1 MVNSIAELD
10 GSLPLFKKQVLL
22 TWLGR
27 HDLDAG
33 SHDQLGPIASIALE
47 ADWPFDEIRI
57 LVNDWFDEISGYE
70 RWLKEALATQKRRAQ
85 ITFRQ
90 CSLKNPID
98 YPGIYSVCREEL
110 AGLTEDNAKV
120 TLNLTSGTPAMV
132 ANWLLLGK
140 GVYDT
145 KLVQTSRQG
154 GLSVVE
160 LPFDISLEYLER
172 QDSHL
177 GAIAASTPEID
188 VHFEHLQSRSAAM
201 QEVIGLAK
209 KLAVRN
215 VPVIIQGETGTG
227 KEVVAEAIHVA
238 SRRSGNPLIA
248 VNCAAIPESLI
259 DSHLFGHRK
268 GAFTGADAN
277 RNGCFDEAEGGTLFL
292 DEVGELSL
300 EAQAKLLRALQKNE
314 ITTVGDSKP
323 HRVDVR
329 VMAATHRDLLSMVEQ
344 GDFREDLFYRLAIG
358 VLQLPPLRQRVEDI
372 PSLVKILL
380 EQLNEEAQ
388 SQPGYVS
395 KNISESAIKFIEAQ
409 SWPGNIR
416 ELWNTLLR
424 ASIWSD
430 GSELTVEHLQRAM
443 IERPGSK
450 PKGARLPD
458 IGQGIDINEVL
469 DKTKRYYAEEALK
482 ATAGQ
487 KVKAARLL
495 GLPNHQTLSNWLKQW
510 GMD

>member
-1 MVNSIAELD
+1 V
-10 GSLPLFKKQVLL
+10 FKKQVLL

-27 HDLDAG
+27 HDLDGRSEAKP
-33 SHDQLGPIASIALE
+33 GPIASVALNS
-47 ADWPFDEIRI
+47 DWPFDEIRI
-57 LVNDWFDEISGYE
+57 LVSGWFDEAGAYE
-70 RWLKEALATQKRRAQ
+70 NWLKAVLSKQNRHPIISVRKCEL
-85 ITFRQ
+85 
-90 CSLKNPID
+90 SSPID
-98 YPGIYSVCREEL
+98 YPGIYMVCRAELSEL
-110 AGLTEDNAKV
+110 ADENAKT
-120 TLNLTSGTPAMV
+120 TLNLTSGTPAMA

-140 GVYDT
+140 GVFDT
-145 KLVQTSRQG
+145 KLVQTSVQG

-172 QDSHL
+172 QDSQL
-177 GAIAASTPEID
+177 GNISGSKPD
-188 VHFEHLQSRSAAM
+188 VDTHFEHLESKTPLM
-201 QEVIGLAK
+201 QDVVSLAK
-209 KLAVRN
+209 KLAARN

-227 KEVVAEAIHVA
+227 KEVIAEAIHSA
-238 SRRSGNPLIA
+238 SLRAAKSLIA

-329 VMAATHRDLLSMVEQ
+329 VIAATHRDLLSMVEQ

-358 VLQLPPLRQRVEDI
+358 VIQLPPLRKRVEDI
-372 PSLVKILL
+372 PSLVKVLL
-380 EQLNEEAQ
+380 GQLNEEAQ

-395 KNISESAIKFIEAQ
+395 KNISDSAIKFVEAQ

-430 GSELTVEHLQRAM
+430 GSELTAEHLQKAM
-443 IERPGSK
+443 IERSGKK
-450 PKGARLPD
+450 PKNTYLPD
-458 IGQGIDINEVL
+458 LGQGIDINEVL

-487 KVKAARLL
+487 KGKAAKLL
-495 GLPNHQTLSNWLKQW
+495 GLANHQTLGNWLKQW

>member
-1 MVNSIAELD
+1 M
-10 GSLPLFKKQVLL
+10 FKKQVLL

-27 HDLDAG
+27 HDLDGKSEA
-33 SHDQLGPIASIALE
+33 QPGPIASVALNS
-47 ADWPFDEIRI
+47 DWPFDEIRI
-57 LVNDWFDEISGYE
+57 LVNGWFDEIGAYE
-70 RWLKEALATQKRRAQ
+70 HWLKAVLSKQNRHPLISVRKCEL
-85 ITFRQ
+85 
-90 CSLKNPID
+90 SSPID
-98 YPGIYSVCREEL
+98 YPGIYKVCRAEL
-110 AGLTEDNAKV
+110 SELSDDNAKV
-120 TLNLTSGTPAMV
+120 TLNLTSGTPAMA

-140 GVYDT
+140 GVFDA
-145 KLVQTSRQG
+145 KLVQTSVQG

-172 QDSHL
+172 QDSQL
-177 GAIAASTPEID
+177 GNISGSTPD
-188 VHFEHLQSRSAAM
+188 VDAHFEHLESKSPLM
-201 QEVIGLAK
+201 QDVLSLAK
-209 KLAVRN
+209 KLAARN

-227 KEVVAEAIHVA
+227 KEVIAEAIHRA
-238 SRRSGNPLIA
+238 SQRASEPLIA

-314 ITTVGDSKP
+314 ITTVGDSKS
-323 HRVDVR
+323 HQVDVR
-329 VMAATHRDLLSMVEQ
+329 IMTATHRDLLAMVEQ

-358 VLQLPPLRQRVEDI
+358 VIQLPPLRKRSEDI
-372 PSLVKILL
+372 PSLVKVLL
-380 EQLNEEAQ
+380 EQLNEEAR

-395 KNISESAIKFIEAQ
+395 KNISGPAIKFIQAQ

-430 GSELTVEHLQRAM
+430 GSELTVENLQRAM
-443 IERPGSK
+443 IERPGAK
-450 PKGARLPD
+450 PVDTRLPD
-458 IGQGIDINEVL
+458 LGQGIDINEVL
-469 DKTKRYYAEEALK
+469 DKTKRYYAEKALE

>member
-1 MVNSIAELD
+1 M
-10 GSLPLFKKQVLL
+10 FKKQVLL

-27 HDLDAG
+27 HDLDQKSEA
-33 SHDQLGPIASIALE
+33 QPGPIASVALNS
-47 ADWPFDEIRI
+47 DWPFDEIRI
-57 LVNDWFDEISGYE
+57 LVNGWFDEIGAYE
-70 RWLKEALATQKRRAQ
+70 HWLKAVLSKQNRHPLISVRK
-85 ITFRQ
+85 
-90 CSLKNPID
+90 CKLSSPID
-98 YPGIYSVCREEL
+98 YPGIYKVCRAEL
-110 AGLTEDNAKV
+110 SELSDDNAKV
-120 TLNLTSGTPAMV
+120 ILNLTSGTPAMA

-140 GVYDT
+140 GVFDT
-145 KLVQTSRQG
+145 KLVQTSVQG

-172 QDSHL
+172 QDSQL
-177 GAIAASTPEID
+177 GNISGATPD
-188 VHFEHLQSRSAAM
+188 VDAHFEHLQSKSPLM
-201 QEVIGLAK
+201 QDVVSLAK
-209 KLAVRN
+209 KLAARN

-227 KEVVAEAIHVA
+227 KEVIAEAIHSA
-238 SRRSGNPLIA
+238 SQRGTKPLIA

-323 HRVDVR
+323 HQVDVR
-329 VMAATHRDLLSMVEQ
+329 VMAATHRDLLAMVEQ
-344 GDFREDLFYRLAIG
+344 GEFREDLFYRLAIG
-358 VLQLPPLRQRVEDI
+358 VIQLPPLRKRAEDI
-372 PSLVKILL
+372 PSLVKVLL
-380 EQLNEEAQ
+380 EQLNEDAR

-395 KNISESAIKFIEAQ
+395 KNISEPAIKFIEAQ

-430 GSELTVEHLQRAM
+430 GSELTVENLQRAM
-443 IERPGSK
+443 IERPGVK
-450 PKGARLPD
+450 PEDTRLPD
-458 IGQGIDINEVL
+458 LGQGIDINEVL
-469 DKTKRYYAEEALK
+469 DKTKRYYAEKALE

>member
-1 MVNSIAELD
+1 M
-10 GSLPLFKKQVLL
+10 FKKQVLL

-27 HDLDAG
+27 HDLDAR
-33 SHDQLGPIASIALE
+33 SHEQLGPIASIALE

-57 LVNDWFDEISGYE
+57 LVNDWFGEVSGYE
-70 RWLKEALATQKRRAQ
+70 HWLKGALATQNRRSQ
-85 ITFRQ
+85 ITIRQ

-98 YPGIYSVCREEL
+98 YPGIYTVCREEL
-110 AGLTEDNAKV
+110 AGLTEGNAKV
-120 TLNLTSGTPAMV
+120 TLNLTSGTPAMI

-177 GAIAASTPEID
+177 GAIAASTPAID
-188 VHFEHLQSRSAAM
+188 AHFEHLQSSSAEM

-227 KEVVAEAIHVA
+227 KEVVAEAIHGA
-238 SRRSGNPLIA
+238 SRRSENPLVA

-277 RNGCFDEAEGGTLFL
+277 RNGCFDEADGGTLFL

-300 EAQAKLLRALQKNE
+300 AAQAKLLRALQKSE
-314 ITTVGDSKP
+314 ITTVGASKP
-323 HRVDVR
+323 HKVDVR
-329 VMAATHRDLLSMVEQ
+329 VIAATHRDLLSMIEQ
-344 GDFREDLFYRLAIG
+344 GEFREDLFYRLAIG
-358 VLQLPPLRQRVEDI
+358 VLQLPPLRERIEDI
-372 PSLVKILL
+372 PFLVEVLMA
-380 EQLNEEAQ
+380 QLNEEAQ
-388 SQPGYVS
+388 AQPGYIS
-395 KNISESAIKFIEAQ
+395 KSISKDAIKFIVSQ

-430 GSELTVEHLQRAM
+430 GNEVDAEHLQRAM
-443 IERPGSK
+443 IQRPK
-450 PKGARLPD
+450 NDRVDTPKLDAAK
-458 IGQGIDINEVL
+458 GIDINEVL
-469 DKTKRYYAEEALK
+469 DKTKRYYVEQALK

-487 KVKAARLL
+487 KGKAAKLL
-495 GLPNHQTLSNWLKQW
+495 GLANHQTLGNWLKQW

>member
-1 MVNSIAELD
+1 M
-10 GSLPLFKKQVLL
+10 FKKQVLL

-27 HDLDAG
+27 HDLDQKSEA
-33 SHDQLGPIASIALE
+33 QPGPIASVALNS
-47 ADWPFDEIRI
+47 DWPFDEIRI
-57 LVNDWFDEISGYE
+57 LVNGWFDEIGAYE
-70 RWLKEALATQKRRAQ
+70 HWLKAVLSKQNRHPLISVRK
-85 ITFRQ
+85 
-90 CSLKNPID
+90 CKLSSPID
-98 YPGIYSVCREEL
+98 YPGIYKVCRAEL
-110 AGLTEDNAKV
+110 SELSDDNAKV
-120 TLNLTSGTPAMV
+120 ILNLTSGTPAMA

-140 GVYDT
+140 GVFDT
-145 KLVQTSRQG
+145 KLVQTSVQG

-172 QDSHL
+172 QDSQL
-177 GAIAASTPEID
+177 GNISGATPD
-188 VHFEHLQSRSAAM
+188 VDAHFEHLQSKSPLM
-201 QEVIGLAK
+201 QDVVSLAK
-209 KLAVRN
+209 KLAARN

-227 KEVVAEAIHVA
+227 KEVIAEAIHSA
-238 SRRSGNPLIA
+238 SQRGTKPLIA

-323 HRVDVR
+323 HQVDVR
-329 VMAATHRDLLSMVEQ
+329 VMAATHRDLLAMVEQ
-344 GDFREDLFYRLAIG
+344 GEFREDLFYRLAIG
-358 VLQLPPLRQRVEDI
+358 VIQLPPLRKRAEDI
-372 PSLVKILL
+372 PSLVKVLL
-380 EQLNEEAQ
+380 EQLNEDAR

-395 KNISESAIKFIEAQ
+395 KNISEPAIKFIEAQ

-430 GSELTVEHLQRAM
+430 GSELTVENLQRAM
-443 IERPGSK
+443 IERPGVK
-450 PKGARLPD
+450 PVDTRLPD
-458 IGQGIDINEVL
+458 LGQGIDINEVL
-469 DKTKRYYAEEALK
+469 DKTKRYYAEKALE

>member
-1 MVNSIAELD
+1 V
-10 GSLPLFKKQVLL
+10 FKKQVLL

-27 HDLDAG
+27 HDLDGKSDAKP
-33 SHDQLGPIASIALE
+33 GPIASVALNS
-47 ADWPFDEIRI
+47 DWPFDEIRI
-57 LVNDWFDEISGYE
+57 LVSGWFDEVSAYE
-70 RWLKEALATQKRRAQ
+70 HWLKAVLSKQNRHPIISVRKCELG
-85 ITFRQ
+85 
-90 CSLKNPID
+90 SPID
-98 YPGIYSVCREEL
+98 YPGIYKVCRAELSEL
-110 AGLTEDNAKV
+110 ADENAKT
-120 TLNLTSGTPAMV
+120 TLNLTSGTPAMA

-140 GVYDT
+140 GVFDT
-145 KLVQTSRQG
+145 KLVQTSVQG

-172 QDSHL
+172 QDSQL
-177 GAIAASTPEID
+177 GNISGSTPD
-188 VHFEHLQSRSAAM
+188 VDTHFEHLESKTLLM
-201 QEVIGLAK
+201 QDVVSLAK
-209 KLAVRN
+209 KLAARN

-227 KEVVAEAIHVA
+227 KEVMAEAIHNA
-238 SRRSGNPLIA
+238 SQRAARPLIA

-277 RNGCFDEAEGGTLFL
+277 RNGCFDEAEGGILFL

-314 ITTVGDSKP
+314 VTTVGDSKP

-329 VMAATHRDLLSMVEQ
+329 VIAATHRDLLSMVEQ

-358 VLQLPPLRQRVEDI
+358 VIQLPPLRKRVEDI
-372 PSLVKILL
+372 PALVRVLL

-388 SQPGYVS
+388 SQPGYLS

-430 GSELTVEHLQRAM
+430 GSELTAEHLQKAM
-443 IERPGSK
+443 IERSGVK
-450 PKGARLPD
+450 PKNTPLPD
-458 IGQGIDINEVL
+458 LGQGFDINEVL

-487 KVKAARLL
+487 KGKAAKML
-495 GLPNHQTLSNWLKQW
+495 GLANHQTLGNWLKQW

>member
-1 MVNSIAELD
+1 M
-10 GSLPLFKKQVLL
+10 FKKQVLL

-33 SHDQLGPIASIALE
+33 SHEQLGPIASVALE

-57 LVNDWFDEISGYE
+57 LVNDWFDEISDYE
-70 RWLKEALATQKRRAQ
+70 CWLKGVLAIQNRQPQ

-110 AGLTEDNAKV
+110 AELTEYNAKV
-120 TLNLTSGTPAMV
+120 TLNLTSGTPAMI

-177 GAIAASTPEID
+177 GAIAASTPEMD
-188 VHFEHLQSRSAAM
+188 AHFEHLQSKSAAM
-201 QEVIGLAK
+201 QEVVDLAK

-227 KEVVAEAIHVA
+227 KEVIAEAIHDA
-238 SRRSGNPLIA
+238 SRRSGNALIA

-277 RNGCFDEAEGGTLFL
+277 RNGCFDEADGGTLFL

-300 EAQAKLLRALQKNE
+300 AAQAKLLRALQKSE

-323 HRVDVR
+323 HKIDVR
-329 VMAATHRDLLSMVEQ
+329 VIAATHRNLLSMIEQ
-344 GDFREDLFYRLAIG
+344 GHFREDLFYRLAIG
-358 VLQLPPLRQRVEDI
+358 VLQLPPLRERAEDI
-372 PSLVKILL
+372 PFLVEVLM

-388 SQPGYVS
+388 AQPGYVGKIIS
-395 KNISESAIKFIEAQ
+395 KEAIKFIETQ

-430 GSELTVEHLQRAM
+430 GSEVDAEHMQRAM
-443 IERPGSK
+443 IQRPKNDQVDTSK
-450 PKGARLPD
+450 LDVAK
-458 IGQGIDINEVL
+458 GIDINEVL
-469 DKTKRYYAEEALK
+469 DKTKRYYVDQALK
-482 ATAGQ
+482 ETAGQ
-487 KVKAARLL
+487 KGKAAKLL
-495 GLPNHQTLSNWLKQW
+495 GLANHQTLSNWLKQW
-510 GMD
+510 GLD